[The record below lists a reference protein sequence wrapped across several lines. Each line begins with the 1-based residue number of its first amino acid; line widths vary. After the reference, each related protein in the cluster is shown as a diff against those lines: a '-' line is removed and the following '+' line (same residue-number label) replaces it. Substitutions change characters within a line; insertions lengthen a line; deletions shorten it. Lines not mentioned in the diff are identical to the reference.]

1 VCYDTLFKTK
11 GKGRAVPSSSIPRSA
26 AGLSPA
32 TGEMS
37 PGAAQTVPHKEP
49 ALALANGRLIKEEHR
64 ALCTRRTRGQRM
76 TLQHWIRLLTF
87 VNMNRPNTGV
97 GEVMRTFIFR
107 RSQMEVVQD
116 GLSPGTFVMGYVDF
130 LEALAHFA
138 NLLCPPTDSQLAQ
151 YLGVKQ
157 GDKLGESSM
166 WKFYSMVSTE
176 EASQLRD
183 DPATRDRPLGHKVK
197 AMLNVVIYEMQ
208 KRFSCETED
217 QLCEYIELAR
227 TTPQV

>member
-1 VCYDTLFKTK
+1 M
-11 GKGRAVPSSSIPRSA
+11 PSSSIPRSA

-107 RSQMEVVQD
+107 RSQMEVRCGIASSRLWWMRSVFVLHQPCASAVCNLHAAICNHNLHADD
-116 GLSPGTFVMGYVDF
+116 GG
-130 LEALAHFA
+130 
-138 NLLCPPTDSQLAQ
+138 
-151 YLGVKQ
+151 
-157 GDKLGESSM
+157 
-166 WKFYSMVSTE
+166 
-176 EASQLRD
+176 
-183 DPATRDRPLGHKVK
+183 
-197 AMLNVVIYEMQ
+197 
-208 KRFSCETED
+208 
-217 QLCEYIELAR
+217 
-227 TTPQV
+227 